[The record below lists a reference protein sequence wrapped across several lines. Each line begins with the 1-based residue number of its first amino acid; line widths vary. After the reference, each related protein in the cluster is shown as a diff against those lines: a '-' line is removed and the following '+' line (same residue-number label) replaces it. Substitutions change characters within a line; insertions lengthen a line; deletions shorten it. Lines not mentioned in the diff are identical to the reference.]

1 MSGQCLSA
9 SGAGRAL
16 TPARHLRLGGPSPHQ
31 PANTA
36 RAPPGAADLW
46 SCDVIGNYPVSRRAM
61 PDPRIGRPR
70 TPAPSA
76 ASPPCGGFAR
86 LACLI
91 HAANVRSEPG
101 SNPSI
106 FVLIYPRPRAGFN
119 LNGSVCLVAQKRNSK
134 SVNNLSLD
142 VISCDLDAFRLS
154 AITHPR
160 CLLASNKLFSCQRSN
175 RLRHAGTGLIG
186 RKSVTT
192 AQPT

>member
-101 SNPSI
+101 SNPSKVSSARVAPGS
-106 FVLIYPRPRAGFN
+106 FTQAVHPANRVRTGSQLRLAGVSPGRPRRQPPDTATRPGPTLHTN
-119 LNGSVCLVAQKRNSK
+119 TS
-134 SVNNLSLD
+134 
-142 VISCDLDAFRLS
+142 
-154 AITHPR
+154 P
-160 CLLASNKLFSCQRSN
+160 SCQRS
-175 RLRHAGTGLIG
+175 RCDVASRSELLLAPSR
-186 RKSVTT
+186 TT
-192 AQPT
+192 DSHR